1 MLANVLFGVNRKTG
15 SARSPKDP
23 ASFKDEGFSE
33 GPLVVSY
40 NAFGSLFEDNPH
52 PMWIYDVKKLRF
64 LAVNNAA
71 IQNYMYAREEF
82 SAMTVD
88 QIHAPE
94 EVESFKEHLE
104 AAQKSGPRR
113 VWRHRRKDGTILYAD
128 LTARPM
134 TFHGHKAQL
143 VVASDV
149 TARERAR
156 ADLRDAQERYRDLFE
171 HSNEVLFTTDLEGKI
186 TSLNKAGESVT
197 GYRLDEIIETEAAQ
211 ILGPK
216 TLELKRS
223 LRQKRILEG
232 GETSF
237 ELDIV
242 RKDGRLITL
251 AVSISLI
258 YKDRK
263 PTGIRGIG
271 RDITED
277 KQLEER
283 TRQSQKMEALGRL
296 ASGISHDFNN
306 LLGVII
312 GYAELLRDAT
322 KCGDSLR
329 RFADETLKAG
339 NRAAALTSQLLAF
352 SRSQVLQLKVL
363 DLNTSIGNMEQ
374 LVRRLIREDIELTF
388 EPGPTVGRVKADPGQ
403 VEQVIMNLAVNARDA
418 MPHGGELKIS
428 TSVVDLDESYRHRE
442 PYVSPGR
449 YVLLTVSDTG
459 VGMDAKTKASIFE
472 PFFTTKQCGKGT
484 GLGLATVYGIVKQSD
499 GAISIESQLG
509 KGTKFMIYLP
519 VFEGPLTHPAPE
531 AEPIDVLT
539 GTETILLVDDNEPFR
554 GLVRTL
560 LEKSGYTVLEA
571 RTSPEAAKIATTY
584 TGSID
589 LLLTDVVMPQVDG
602 YQLSDYLRFHRAG
615 MRVLYMSGYAGSM
628 RSVRSGSKPRM
639 RVLPK
644 PFCKEALFLAVRQ
657 VLDEPRPAE
666 LVGGAATSDVI
677 LALNSCSGGTQAKE
691 REVAIDNWR
700 Q

>member
-1 MLANVLFGVNRKTG
+1 MLGNAIFGVNRKTG
-15 SARSPKDP
+15 SPKSPKIHP
-23 ASFKDEGFSE
+23 GFRDEGYCE

-52 PMWIYDVKKLRF
+52 SMWICDAKKLRF
-64 LAVNNAA
+64 LAVNDAA
-71 IQNYMYAREEF
+71 MQNYMYSRDEF
-82 SAMTVD
+82 AAMTVD
-88 QIHAPE
+88 QIHP
-94 EVESFKEHLE
+94 VEDVEALREHLG
-104 AAQKSGPRR
+104 APQKTGPRR
-113 VWRHRRKDGTILYAD
+113 IWRHRRKDGTVLEAEI
-128 LTARPM
+128 TACPM
-134 TFHGHKAQL
+134 MFHGQKAQL
-143 VVASDV
+143 ILANDV
-149 TARERAR
+149 TGRERSR

-171 HSNEVLFTTDLEGKI
+171 QSNDVLFTTDLQGKI

-197 GYRLDEIIETEAAQ
+197 GYRLDEIIETDAAQ

-223 LRQKRILEG
+223 LRQGKILEG

-242 RKDGRLITL
+242 RKNGRLITL
-251 AVSISLI
+251 GVSISLI
-258 YKDRK
+258 YRDKK
-263 PTGIRGIG
+263 PAGIRGIG

-277 KQLEER
+277 KHLEER
-283 TRQSQKMEALGRL
+283 QRQSQKMEALGRL

-339 NRAAALTSQLLAF
+339 NRAAALTGQLLAF

-363 DLNTSIGNMEQ
+363 DLNASIANMEQ

-388 EPGPTVGRVKADPGQ
+388 EPGTTAGRVKADPGQ

-428 TSVVDLDESYRHRE
+428 TSTVDLDESYRHRE
-442 PYVSPGR
+442 PYVAPGR

-472 PFFTTKQCGKGT
+472 PFFTTKQGGKGT

-499 GAISIESQLG
+499 GAISIESQPG
-509 KGTKFMIYLP
+509 KGTRFMIYLP
-519 VFEGPLTHPAPE
+519 LVEAPLTHPAPE

-539 GTETILLVDDNEPFR
+539 GTETILLVDDNEAFR

-560 LEKSGYTVLEA
+560 LEKSGYTILEG
-571 RTSPEAAKIATTY
+571 RTSSEAAKIATAY

-602 YQLSDYLRFHRAG
+602 YQLSDYLRFHRGG
-615 MRVLYMSGYAGSM
+615 MRVLCMSGYAGPT
-628 RSVRSGSKPRM
+628 RSACKPKT

-657 VLDEPRPAE
+657 VLDEPSPAE
-666 LVGGAATSDVI
+666 LVRSSATSDVI
-677 LALNSCSGGTQAKE
+677 LALTSCNGGAQAKE
-691 REVAIDNWR
+691 REVTTDTWR
-700 Q
+700 